1 MLKTIIVRALWL
13 LILFSLLGCPG
24 FTGKNI
30 YLNPKYKEPVKPNA
44 RLAIVPLTSLGNPLP
59 CPESCPPLEQATDDY
74 FEKTFNEI
82 SQTINVVPLSSSR
95 HYFQKYPI
103 ILRQILQI
111 KYSDQN
117 LNNGPKLQETIG
129 SDSLKILKK
138 HLEEADLLL
147 IPLTFNFVPKFNRLF
162 GYSEFHLYD
171 LNSGSLIYASSR
183 NIAVNRVDEPGRGLL
198 AFVLI
203 AKGREDFDTLYLNR

>member
-1 MLKTIIVRALWL
+1 MFWF
-13 LILFSLLGCPG
+13 LILFFLFGSPGC
-24 FTGKNI
+24 TGKNL
-30 YLNPKYKEPVKPNA
+30 YVNTNYEKTVKPNTQ
-44 RLAIVPLTSLGNPLP
+44 LAIVPLTSLGNPLP

-74 FEKTFNEI
+74 FEKTFNDI

-117 LNNGPKLQETIG
+117 LKNYPKLQETIG

-162 GYSEFHLYD
+162 G
-171 LNSGSLIYASSR
+171 
-183 NIAVNRVDEPGRGLL
+183 
-198 AFVLI
+198 
-203 AKGREDFDTLYLNR
+203 